1 MMLAGVLINVICV
14 IICAFVGRHFL
25 HYFSALLLLGVGWN
39 LLFVGATALLA
50 SSYSDSERFRAQ
62 GFNDFMVFG
71 SQALA
76 SLSAGV
82 AIEMLGW
89 ETLNLITL
97 PLLLWVLWSM
107 RRVVIPQRR

>member
-1 MMLAGVLINVICV
+1 
-14 IICAFVGRHFL
+14 
-25 HYFSALLLLGVGWN
+25 
-39 LLFVGATALLA
+39 
-50 SSYSDSERFRAQ
+50 
-62 GFNDFMVFG
+62 MVFG

-76 SLSAGV
+76 SLSAVV

-107 RRVVIPQRR
+107 RKVVMPQRR